1 MSNFPSANGDMQNST
16 KGTSMMEYF
25 KSNYFKH
32 KTWYV
37 N

>member
-1 MSNFPSANGDMQNST
+1 MNNFPLTNDDLKNST

-25 KSNYFKH
+25 KINYFTH
-32 KTWYV
+32 KTWYL